1 MCRGTLR
8 RPGDDGQVAT
18 GLVVCALL
26 GLATLLVLVL
36 VPTSAAT
43 DQRSR
48 AQNAADAAALAGAGG
63 VLDGLEARLG
73 DPLPGRL
80 TSDEPSSAFDH
91 AFYALFTG
99 TSASGGTD
107 ADRLAAANG
116 ARVTSYRYDWWA
128 DRIEV
133 QVQMNGRLEGGEQS
147 QAAASAAIGSRFGRC
162 RFTLPTP
169 PMVPTP
175 TATPSPDPSATAT
188 VTPTPGPVDLDLD
201 CDGHGLHFM
210 LDGGGRLRLTPPGQ
224 LRSWNRL
231 GPRLVP

>member
-1 MCRGTLR
+1 M
-8 RPGDDGQVAT
+8 

-26 GLATLLVLVL
+26 GLATLLVFVL

-63 VLDGLEARLG
+63 VLDDLEARLG

-80 TSDEPSSAFDH
+80 TLDQPSSAFDDV
-91 AFYALFTG
+91 FYALFTG

-116 ARVTSYRYDWWA
+116 AQVTSYRYDWRA

-147 QAAASAAIGSRFGRC
+147 QAAASAEVGSRFGRC
-162 RFTLPTP
+162 RFTPPPTP
-169 PMVPTP
+169 PTVPTP
-175 TATPSPDPSATAT
+175 TETPSPDPSATPTAAP
-188 VTPTPGPVDLDLD
+188 TPDPPGPVDLDLD
-201 CDGHGLHFM
+201 CDGHDLHFV

-231 GPRLVP
+231 DPRLVP